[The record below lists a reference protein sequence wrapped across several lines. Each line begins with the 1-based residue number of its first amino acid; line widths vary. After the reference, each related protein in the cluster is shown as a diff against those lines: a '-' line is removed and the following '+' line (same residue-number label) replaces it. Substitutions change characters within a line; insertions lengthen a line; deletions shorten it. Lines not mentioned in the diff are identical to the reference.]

1 MKFLELCAGIGG
13 FRQALE
19 NLGCECVGWSEID
32 KYAIKLYSAWY
43 NDNCNFGDVT
53 KINAETLPDFDL
65 LVGGFPCQAFSI
77 AGKRMGFDDTRGTIF
92 FDFARIMK
100 AKKPKFAIFENVKG
114 LLNHDGGKT
123 YETILQTLNELGYD
137 AQWGILNTKF
147 HGLPQNRERV
157 YIVANLRE
165 RSSTKIL
172 FERGDGIT
180 DKVERTEQSIIGD
193 YYTENGKTHQ
203 WGGVIGDESIAP
215 CLMASEYKSPRIVKI
230 GSRELDIVGNY
241 YTKSGKTHQRM
252 EIHAESG
259 VMSCLAAT
267 DYKQPRM
274 IKIGDIDGLNTQ
286 YSRVYD
292 SEGVSTTINAQ
303 GGGLGAK
310 TGLYKVGAI
319 DGVFRLKQGNRVYG
333 VNGKART
340 ICAEGGGYG
349 GYTGLYTNSEQTK
362 VRRLTPK
369 ECFRLQG
376 FKDEM
381 VELGYK
387 LGISDTQLYKMAGNA
402 VSVPVVEWVAQ
413 RVLNWDNLRDVG
425 SIQTDSS
432 LSCWE

>member
-19 NLGCECVGWSEID
+19 NLGCECVGYSEID
-32 KYAIKLYSAWY
+32 KHAIKLYSAWY
-43 NDNCNFGDVT
+43 NDECNFGDIT
-53 KINAETLPDFDL
+53 KIEAEKLPDFEL
-65 LVGGFPCQAFSI
+65 LVGGFPCQAFSV
-77 AGKRMGFDDTRGTIF
+77 AGKRGGFNDTRGTIF

-123 YETILQTLNELGYD
+123 YETMLRTLDELGYN

-172 FERGDGIT
+172 FERGNDSS
-180 DKVERTEQSIIGD
+180 DKMERTEQSTIGAMTGL
-193 YYTENGKTHQ
+193 Y
-203 WGGVIGDESIAP
+203 
-215 CLMASEYKSPRIVKI
+215 KI
-230 GSRELDIVGNY
+230 GE
-241 YTKSGKTHQRM
+241 
-252 EIHAESG
+252 
-259 VMSCLAAT
+259 
-267 DYKQPRM
+267 
-274 IKIGDIDGLNTQ
+274 IDGLNTQ

-310 TGLYKVGAI
+310 TGLYNAG
-319 DGVFRLKQGNRVYG
+319 D
-333 VNGKART
+333 
-340 ICAEGGGYG
+340 
-349 GYTGLYTNSEQTK
+349 K

-413 RVLNWDNLRDVG
+413 RVLNWDNLRD
-425 SIQTDSS
+425 IDSDY
-432 LSCWE
+432 LF

>member
-1 MKFLELCAGIGG
+1 
-13 FRQALE
+13 
-19 NLGCECVGWSEID
+19 
-32 KYAIKLYSAWY
+32 
-43 NDNCNFGDVT
+43 
-53 KINAETLPDFDL
+53 
-65 LVGGFPCQAFSI
+65 
-77 AGKRMGFDDTRGTIF
+77 
-92 FDFARIMK
+92 MK

-123 YETILQTLNELGYD
+123 YETMLRTLDELGYN

-172 FERGDGIT
+172 FERGNDSS
-180 DKVERTEQSIIGD
+180 DKMERTEQSTIGAMTGL
-193 YYTENGKTHQ
+193 Y
-203 WGGVIGDESIAP
+203 
-215 CLMASEYKSPRIVKI
+215 
-230 GSRELDIVGNY
+230 
-241 YTKSGKTHQRM
+241 
-252 EIHAESG
+252 
-259 VMSCLAAT
+259 
-267 DYKQPRM
+267 
-274 IKIGDIDGLNTQ
+274 KIGDIDGLNTQ

-310 TGLYKVGAI
+310 TGLYKIGTI
-319 DGVFRLKQGNRVYG
+319 GNDSLSNRIYSDKGVSATLCAGN
-333 VNGKART
+333 N
-340 ICAEGGGYG
+340 GGGKRMG
-349 GYTGLYTNSEQTK
+349 GLYNTGDK

-413 RVLNWDNLRDVG
+413 RVLNWDNLRD
-425 SIQTDSS
+425 IDSDY
-432 LSCWE
+432 LF

>member
-19 NLGCECVGWSEID
+19 NLGCECVGYSEID
-32 KYAIKLYSAWY
+32 KHAIKLYSAFF
-43 NDNCNFGDVT
+43 NDERNFGDVT
-53 KINAETLPDFDL
+53 KIEAEKLPDFEL

-77 AGKRMGFDDTRGTIF
+77 AGKRGGFDDTRGTIF

-123 YETILQTLNELGYD
+123 YETMLRTLDEIGYD
-137 AQWGILNTKF
+137 AQWGILNTRF

-165 RSSTKIL
+165 RSATKIL

-180 DKVERTEQSIIGD
+180 DKVARTQQSII
-193 YYTENGKTHQ
+193 
-203 WGGVIGDESIAP
+203 
-215 CLMASEYKSPRIVKI
+215 
-230 GSRELDIVGNY
+230 GNY
-241 YTKSGKTHQRM
+241 YTKSGKTHQR
-252 EIHAESG
+252 SG
-259 VMSCLAAT
+259 VLNENSIAPCLT
-267 DYKQPRM
+267 VSDCKEPRM
-274 IKIGDIDGLNTQ
+274 VKI
-286 YSRVYD
+286 
-292 SEGVSTTINAQ
+292 
-303 GGGLGAK
+303 GAK
-310 TGLYKVGAI
+310 TGLYSAG
-319 DGVFRLKQGNRVYG
+319 D
-333 VNGKART
+333 
-340 ICAEGGGYG
+340 
-349 GYTGLYTNSEQTK
+349 K

-376 FKDEM
+376 FKDDM

-413 RVLNWDNLRDVG
+413 RVLNWDNLRNA
-425 SIQTDSS
+425 DSDY
-432 LSCWE
+432 LF

>member
-19 NLGCECVGWSEID
+19 NLGCECVGYSEID
-32 KYAIKLYSAWY
+32 KHAIKLYSAWY

-100 AKKPKFAIFENVKG
+100 VKKPKFAIFENVKG

-123 YETILQTLNELGYD
+123 YETILQTLDELGYD

-215 CLMASEYKSPRIVKI
+215 CLMAGEYKSPRIVKI
-230 GSRELDIVGNY
+230 GSIG
-241 YTKSGKTHQRM
+241 GKPCQSDQVYSP
-252 EIHAESG
+252 SG
-259 VMSCLAAT
+259 VSVTLSAQNGGKGAMTGL
-267 DYKQPRM
+267 Y
-274 IKIGDIDGLNTQ
+274 KIGDIDGLNTQ

-292 SEGVSTTINAQ
+292 SEGISATINAQ

-310 TGLYKVGAI
+310 TGLYNI
-319 DGVFRLKQGNRVYG
+319 
-333 VNGKART
+333 
-340 ICAEGGGYG
+340 EH
-349 GYTGLYTNSEQTK
+349 K

-381 VELGYK
+381 VDLGYK

-402 VSVPVVEWVAQ
+402 VSVPVVEWVAK
-413 RVLNWDNLRDVG
+413 RVLDWDNLQNIDT
-425 SIQTDSS
+425 IQNDN
-432 LSCWE
+432 LLGYWN

>member
-19 NLGCECVGWSEID
+19 NLGCECVGYSEID
-32 KYAIKLYSAWY
+32 KHAIKLYSAWY
-43 NDNCNFGDVT
+43 NDECNFGDIT
-53 KINAETLPDFDL
+53 KIEAEKLPDFEL
-65 LVGGFPCQAFSI
+65 LVGGFPCQAFSV
-77 AGKRMGFDDTRGTIF
+77 AGKRGGFNDTRGTIF

-123 YETILQTLNELGYD
+123 YETMLRTLDELGYD

-172 FERGDGIT
+172 FERGNDSA
-180 DKVERTEQSIIGD
+180 DKVERTENGIIGQF
-193 YYTENGKTHQ
+193 YNCKGKTHQ
-203 WGGVIGDESIAP
+203 DLGVIS
-215 CLMASEYKSPRIVKI
+215 SEGHSPALLATTHKNPRIV
-230 GSRELDIVGNY
+230 
-241 YTKSGKTHQRM
+241 
-252 EIHAESG
+252 
-259 VMSCLAAT
+259 
-267 DYKQPRM
+267 
-274 IKIGDIDGLNTQ
+274 KIGDIDGLNTQ

-310 TGLYKVGAI
+310 TGLY
-319 DGVFRLKQGNRVYG
+319 N
-333 VNGKART
+333 
-340 ICAEGGGYG
+340 
-349 GYTGLYTNSEQTK
+349 TGDK

-413 RVLNWDNLRDVG
+413 RVLNWDNLRNVG
-425 SIQTDSS
+425 SDY
-432 LSCWE
+432 LF

>member
-19 NLGCECVGWSEID
+19 NLGCECVGYSEID
-32 KYAIKLYSAWY
+32 KHAIKLYSAWY
-43 NDNCNFGDVT
+43 NDECNFGDIT
-53 KINAETLPDFDL
+53 KIEAEKLPDFEL
-65 LVGGFPCQAFSI
+65 LVGGFPCQAFSV
-77 AGKRMGFDDTRGTIF
+77 AGKRGGFNDTRGTIF

-123 YETILQTLNELGYD
+123 YETMLRTLDELGYN

-172 FERGDGIT
+172 FERGNDSA
-180 DKVERTEQSIIGD
+180 DKVERTENGIIGQF
-193 YYTENGKTHQ
+193 YNCKGKTHQ
-203 WGGVIGDESIAP
+203 DLGVIS
-215 CLMASEYKSPRIVKI
+215 SEGHSPALLATTHKNPRIV
-230 GSRELDIVGNY
+230 
-241 YTKSGKTHQRM
+241 
-252 EIHAESG
+252 
-259 VMSCLAAT
+259 
-267 DYKQPRM
+267 
-274 IKIGDIDGLNTQ
+274 KIGDIDGLNTQ

-292 SEGVSTTINAQ
+292 SEGVSTTINTQ

-310 TGLYKVGAI
+310 TGLYKIGTI
-319 DGVFRLKQGNRVYG
+319 GNDSLSNRIYSDKGVSATLCAGN
-333 VNGKART
+333 N
-340 ICAEGGGYG
+340 GGGKRMG
-349 GYTGLYTNSEQTK
+349 GLYNTGDK

-413 RVLNWDNLRDVG
+413 RVLNWDNLRNVG
-425 SIQTDSS
+425 SDY
-432 LSCWE
+432 LF

>member
-19 NLGCECVGWSEID
+19 NLGCECVGYSEID
-32 KYAIKLYSAWY
+32 KHAIKLYSAWY
-43 NDNCNFGDVT
+43 KDECNFGDIT
-53 KINAETLPDFDL
+53 KIEAEKLPDFEL
-65 LVGGFPCQAFSI
+65 LAGGFPCQAFSV
-77 AGKRMGFDDTRGTIF
+77 AGKRGGFDDTRGTIF

-123 YETILQTLNELGYD
+123 YETMLRTLDELGYD
-137 AQWGILNTKF
+137 AQWGILNTRF

-172 FERGDGIT
+172 FERGDDIT
-180 DKVERTEQSIIGD
+180 DKVERTENGIIGQF
-193 YYTENGKTHQ
+193 YNRKGKTHQ
-203 WGGVIGDESIAP
+203 DLGVIS
-215 CLMASEYKSPRIVKI
+215 SEGHSPALLATTHKNPRIV
-230 GSRELDIVGNY
+230 
-241 YTKSGKTHQRM
+241 
-252 EIHAESG
+252 
-259 VMSCLAAT
+259 
-267 DYKQPRM
+267 
-274 IKIGDIDGLNTQ
+274 KIGDIDGLNTQ

-413 RVLNWDNLRDVG
+413 RVLNWDSLRNVG
-425 SIQTDSS
+425 SDY
-432 LSCWE
+432 LF

>member
-19 NLGCECVGWSEID
+19 NLGCECVGYSEID
-32 KYAIKLYSAWY
+32 KHAIKLYSAWY
-43 NDNCNFGDVT
+43 NDECNFGDIT
-53 KINAETLPDFDL
+53 KIEAEKLPNFEL
-65 LVGGFPCQAFSI
+65 LVGGFPCQAFSV
-77 AGKRMGFDDTRGTIF
+77 AGKRGGFDDTRGTIF

-123 YETILQTLNELGYD
+123 YETMLRTLDELGYD

-172 FERGDGIT
+172 FERGDDIT
-180 DKVERTEQSIIGD
+180 DKVERTENGIIGQF
-193 YYTENGKTHQ
+193 YNRKGKTHQ
-203 WGGVIGDESIAP
+203 DLGVIS
-215 CLMASEYKSPRIVKI
+215 SEGHSPALLATTHKNPRIV
-230 GSRELDIVGNY
+230 
-241 YTKSGKTHQRM
+241 
-252 EIHAESG
+252 
-259 VMSCLAAT
+259 
-267 DYKQPRM
+267 
-274 IKIGDIDGLNTQ
+274 KIGDIDGLNTQ

-292 SEGVSTTINAQ
+292 SEGISTTLNAQ

-310 TGLYKVGAI
+310 TGLYKVSAI

-413 RVLNWDNLRDVG
+413 RVLNWDSLRNV
-425 SIQTDSS
+425 DSDY
-432 LSCWE
+432 LF

>member
-19 NLGCECVGWSEID
+19 NLGCECVGYSEID

-43 NDNCNFGDVT
+43 NDKRNFGDVT
-53 KINAETLPDFDL
+53 KIEAEKLPDFDI

-77 AGKRMGFDDTRGTIF
+77 AGKRGGFNDIRGTIF
-92 FDFARIMK
+92 FDFARILK
-100 AKKPKFAIFENVKG
+100 AKKPKFALFENVKG

-123 YETILQTLNELGYD
+123 YETMLRTLDEIGYD
-137 AQWGILNTKF
+137 AQWGILNTRF

-180 DKVERTEQSIIGD
+180 DKMERTQQSIIG
-193 YYTENGKTHQ
+193 YYH
-203 WGGVIGDESIAP
+203 
-215 CLMASEYKSPRIVKI
+215 
-230 GSRELDIVGNY
+230 
-241 YTKSGKTHQRM
+241 TKSGKTHQR
-252 EIHAESG
+252 SG
-259 VMSCLAAT
+259 VLNENSIAPCLT
-267 DYKQPRM
+267 VSDCKEPRM
-274 IKIGDIDGLNTQ
+274 VKI
-286 YSRVYD
+286 
-292 SEGVSTTINAQ
+292 
-303 GGGLGAK
+303 GAK
-310 TGLYKVGAI
+310 TGLYSVAH
-319 DGVFRLKQGNRVYG
+319 
-333 VNGKART
+333 
-340 ICAEGGGYG
+340 
-349 GYTGLYTNSEQTK
+349 K

-376 FKDEM
+376 FKDDM

-413 RVLNWDNLRDVG
+413 RVLNWDNLRNA
-425 SIQTDSS
+425 DSDY
-432 LSCWE
+432 LF

>member
-53 KINAETLPDFDL
+53 KIEAETLPDFDL

-100 AKKPKFAIFENVKG
+100 TKKPKFAIFENVKG

-172 FERGDGIT
+172 FERGNDIT

-215 CLMASEYKSPRIVKI
+215 CLMAGEYKSPRIVKI
-230 GSRELDIVGNY
+230 GSIG
-241 YTKSGKTHQRM
+241 GKPCQSDQVYSP
-252 EIHAESG
+252 SG
-259 VMSCLAAT
+259 VSVTLSAQNGGKGAMTGL
-267 DYKQPRM
+267 Y
-274 IKIGDIDGLNTQ
+274 KIGEIDGLNTQ

-310 TGLYKVGAI
+310 TGLYNAG
-319 DGVFRLKQGNRVYG
+319 D
-333 VNGKART
+333 
-340 ICAEGGGYG
+340 
-349 GYTGLYTNSEQTK
+349 K

-381 VELGYK
+381 VDLGYK

-413 RVLNWDNLRDVG
+413 RVLDWDNLQSVDT
-425 SIQTDSS
+425 IQTDNL
-432 LSCWE
+432 LSCWN

>member
-19 NLGCECVGWSEID
+19 NLGCECVGYSEID
-32 KYAIKLYSAWY
+32 KHAIKLYSAWY
-43 NDNCNFGDVT
+43 NDECNFGDIT
-53 KINAETLPDFDL
+53 KIEAEKLPDFEL

-77 AGKRMGFDDTRGTIF
+77 AGKRGGFNDTRGTIF

-114 LLNHDGGKT
+114 LLSHDGGKT
-123 YETILQTLNELGYD
+123 YETMLRTLDEIGYD
-137 AQWGILNTKF
+137 AQWGVLNTRF

-172 FERGDGIT
+172 FERGNGIT
-180 DKVERTEQSIIGD
+180 DKVERNQQSIIGD
-193 YYTENGKTHQ
+193 
-203 WGGVIGDESIAP
+203 
-215 CLMASEYKSPRIVKI
+215 
-230 GSRELDIVGNY
+230 Y
-241 YTKSGKTHQRM
+241 YTKSGKTHQRSGALNENSIVPCLTVSDCKEPRM
-252 EIHAESG
+252 VKIGSIGGKPYQSDQVYSPSG
-259 VMSCLAAT
+259 VSVTLSAQNGGKGAMTGL
-267 DYKQPRM
+267 Y
-274 IKIGDIDGLNTQ
+274 KIGDIDGLNTQ

-310 TGLYKVGAI
+310 TGLYKIGDI
-319 DGVFRLKQGNRVYG
+319 GNDSLSNRIYSDKGVSATLCAGN
-333 VNGKART
+333 N
-340 ICAEGGGYG
+340 GGGKRMG
-349 GYTGLYTNSEQTK
+349 GLYNTGDK

-413 RVLNWDNLRDVG
+413 RVLSWDNLQNVG
-425 SIQTDSS
+425 SDY
-432 LSCWE
+432 LF

>member
-43 NDNCNFGDVT
+43 NDDCNFGDVT
-53 KINAETLPDFDL
+53 KIEAETLPDFDL

-172 FERGDGIT
+172 FERGNDSS
-180 DKVERTEQSIIGD
+180 DKMERTEQSIIGD

-203 WGGVIGDESIAP
+203 WGGVIGDESIVP
-215 CLMASEYKSPRIVKI
+215 CLMAGEYKSPRIVKI
-230 GSRELDIVGNY
+230 GSIG
-241 YTKSGKTHQRM
+241 GKPCQSDQVYSP
-252 EIHAESG
+252 SG
-259 VMSCLAAT
+259 VSVTLSAQNGGKGAMTGL
-267 DYKQPRM
+267 Y
-274 IKIGDIDGLNTQ
+274 KIGDIDGLNTQ

-292 SEGVSTTINAQ
+292 SKGVSTTINAQ

-310 TGLYKVGAI
+310 TGLYNI
-319 DGVFRLKQGNRVYG
+319 
-333 VNGKART
+333 
-340 ICAEGGGYG
+340 EH
-349 GYTGLYTNSEQTK
+349 K

-381 VELGYK
+381 VELGYSI
-387 LGISDTQLYKMAGNA
+387 GISDTQLYKMAGNA
-402 VSVPVVEWVAQ
+402 VSVPVVEWVAK
-413 RVLNWDNLRDVG
+413 RVLDWDNLQNIDT
-425 SIQTDSS
+425 IQNDN
-432 LSCWE
+432 LLGCWN

>member
-19 NLGCECVGWSEID
+19 NLGCECVGYSEID
-32 KYAIKLYSAWY
+32 KHAIKLYSAWY
-43 NDNCNFGDVT
+43 NDECNFGDIT
-53 KINAETLPDFDL
+53 KIEAEKLPDFEL

-77 AGKRMGFDDTRGTIF
+77 AGKRGGFNDTRGTIF

-123 YETILQTLNELGYD
+123 YETMLRTLDELGYD

-172 FERGDGIT
+172 FERGNDSA
-180 DKVERTEQSIIGD
+180 DKMERTENGIIGQF
-193 YYTENGKTHQ
+193 YNRKGKTHQ
-203 WGGVIGDESIAP
+203 DLGVIS
-215 CLMASEYKSPRIVKI
+215 SEGHSPALLATTHKNPRIV
-230 GSRELDIVGNY
+230 
-241 YTKSGKTHQRM
+241 
-252 EIHAESG
+252 
-259 VMSCLAAT
+259 
-267 DYKQPRM
+267 
-274 IKIGDIDGLNTQ
+274 KIGDIDGLNTQ

-310 TGLYKVGAI
+310 TGLYNAG
-319 DGVFRLKQGNRVYG
+319 D
-333 VNGKART
+333 
-340 ICAEGGGYG
+340 
-349 GYTGLYTNSEQTK
+349 K

-413 RVLNWDNLRDVG
+413 RVLNWDNLRNVG
-425 SIQTDSS
+425 SDY
-432 LSCWE
+432 LF

>member
-13 FRQALE
+13 FRVALE
-19 NLGCECVGWSEID
+19 NLGCECVGYSEID
-32 KYAIKLYSAWY
+32 KNAIKLYSAFF
-43 NDNCNFGDVT
+43 NDERNFGDVT
-53 KINAETLPDFDL
+53 KINAEALPDFDL

-92 FDFARIMK
+92 FDFARILK
-100 AKKPKFAIFENVKG
+100 GKKPKFAIFENVKG

-180 DKVERTEQSIIGD
+180 DKMERTEQSIIGD
-193 YYTENGKTHQ
+193 YYTKNGKTHQ

-215 CLMASEYKSPRIVKI
+215 CLMAGEYKSPRIVKI
-230 GSRELDIVGNY
+230 GSI
-241 YTKSGKTHQRM
+241 
-252 EIHAESG
+252 
-259 VMSCLAAT
+259 
-267 DYKQPRM
+267 
-274 IKIGDIDGLNTQ
+274 
-286 YSRVYD
+286 
-292 SEGVSTTINAQ
+292 
-303 GGGLGAK
+303 GAK
-310 TGLYKVGAI
+310 TGLYNV
-319 DGVFRLKQGNRVYG
+319 
-333 VNGKART
+333 
-340 ICAEGGGYG
+340 EH
-349 GYTGLYTNSEQTK
+349 K

-413 RVLNWDNLRDVG
+413 RVLNWDNLRNA
-425 SIQTDSS
+425 DSDY
-432 LSCWE
+432 LF

>member
-43 NDNCNFGDVT
+43 NDDCNFGDVT
-53 KINAETLPDFDL
+53 KIEAETLPDFDL

-203 WGGVIGDESIAP
+203 WGGVIGDESIVP
-215 CLMASEYKSPRIVKI
+215 CLMAGEYKSPRIVKI
-230 GSRELDIVGNY
+230 GSIG
-241 YTKSGKTHQRM
+241 GKPCQSDQVYSP
-252 EIHAESG
+252 SG
-259 VMSCLAAT
+259 VSVTLSAQNGGKGAMTGL
-267 DYKQPRM
+267 Y
-274 IKIGDIDGLNTQ
+274 KIGDIDGLNTQ

-292 SEGVSTTINAQ
+292 SKGVSTTINAQ

-310 TGLYKVGAI
+310 TGLYNI
-319 DGVFRLKQGNRVYG
+319 
-333 VNGKART
+333 
-340 ICAEGGGYG
+340 EH
-349 GYTGLYTNSEQTK
+349 K

-381 VELGYK
+381 VELGYSI
-387 LGISDTQLYKMAGNA
+387 GISDTQLYKMAGNA
-402 VSVPVVEWVAQ
+402 VSVPVVEWVAK
-413 RVLNWDNLRDVG
+413 RVLDWDNLQNIDT
-425 SIQTDSS
+425 IQNDN
-432 LSCWE
+432 LLGCWN

>member
-19 NLGCECVGWSEID
+19 NLGCECVGYSEID
-32 KYAIKLYSAWY
+32 KHAIKLYSAWY
-43 NDNCNFGDVT
+43 NDECNFGDIT
-53 KINAETLPDFDL
+53 KIEAEKLPDFEL
-65 LVGGFPCQAFSI
+65 LVGGFPCQAFSV
-77 AGKRMGFDDTRGTIF
+77 AGKRGGFNDTRGTIF

-123 YETILQTLNELGYD
+123 YETMLRTLDELGYN
-137 AQWGILNTKF
+137 AQWGILNTRF

-180 DKVERTEQSIIGD
+180 DKVARTQQSIIG
-193 YYTENGKTHQ
+193 YYH
-203 WGGVIGDESIAP
+203 
-215 CLMASEYKSPRIVKI
+215 
-230 GSRELDIVGNY
+230 
-241 YTKSGKTHQRM
+241 TKSGKTHQR
-252 EIHAESG
+252 SG
-259 VMSCLAAT
+259 VLNENSIAPCLIAS
-267 DYKQPRM
+267 DYKEPR
-274 IKIGDIDGLNTQ
+274 IVKIGN
-286 YSRVYD
+286 
-292 SEGVSTTINAQ
+292 
-303 GGGLGAK
+303 
-310 TGLYKVGAI
+310 
-319 DGVFRLKQGNRVYG
+319 
-333 VNGKART
+333 
-340 ICAEGGGYG
+340 
-349 GYTGLYTNSEQTK
+349 K

-413 RVLNWDNLRDVG
+413 RVLNWDNLRD
-425 SIQTDSS
+425 IDSDY
-432 LSCWE
+432 LF

>member
-19 NLGCECVGWSEID
+19 NLGCECVGYSEID
-32 KYAIKLYSAWY
+32 KHAIKLYSAWY
-43 NDNCNFGDVT
+43 NDECNFGDIT
-53 KINAETLPDFDL
+53 KIEAEKLPDFEL

-77 AGKRMGFDDTRGTIF
+77 AGKRGGFNDTRGTIF

-123 YETILQTLNELGYD
+123 YETMLRTLDELGYN

-172 FERGDGIT
+172 FERGNDSA
-180 DKVERTEQSIIGD
+180 DKVERTENGIIGQF
-193 YYTENGKTHQ
+193 YNRKGKTHQ
-203 WGGVIGDESIAP
+203 DLGVIS
-215 CLMASEYKSPRIVKI
+215 SEGHSPALLATTHKNPRIV
-230 GSRELDIVGNY
+230 
-241 YTKSGKTHQRM
+241 
-252 EIHAESG
+252 
-259 VMSCLAAT
+259 
-267 DYKQPRM
+267 
-274 IKIGDIDGLNTQ
+274 KIGDIDGLNTQ

-292 SEGVSTTINAQ
+292 SKGVSTTINAQ

-310 TGLYKVGAI
+310 TGLYNAG
-319 DGVFRLKQGNRVYG
+319 D
-333 VNGKART
+333 
-340 ICAEGGGYG
+340 
-349 GYTGLYTNSEQTK
+349 K

-387 LGISDTQLYKMAGNA
+387 LCISDTQLYKMAGNA

-413 RVLNWDNLRDVG
+413 RVLNWDNLRNVG
-425 SIQTDSS
+425 SDY
-432 LSCWE
+432 LF

>member
-19 NLGCECVGWSEID
+19 NLGCECVGYSEID
-32 KYAIKLYSAWY
+32 KHAIKLYSAWY
-43 NDNCNFGDVT
+43 NDECNFGDIT
-53 KINAETLPDFDL
+53 KIEAEKLPDFEL
-65 LVGGFPCQAFSI
+65 LAGGFPCQAFSV
-77 AGKRMGFDDTRGTIF
+77 AGKRGGFNDTRGTIF

-123 YETILQTLNELGYD
+123 YETMLRTLDELGYN
-137 AQWGILNTKF
+137 AQWGILNTRF

-172 FERGDGIT
+172 FERGNGIT
-180 DKVERTEQSIIGD
+180 DKVERTQQSIIGD
-193 YYTENGKTHQ
+193 
-203 WGGVIGDESIAP
+203 
-215 CLMASEYKSPRIVKI
+215 
-230 GSRELDIVGNY
+230 Y
-241 YTKSGKTHQRM
+241 YTKSGKTHQRS
-252 EIHAESG
+252 IASN
-259 VMSCLAAT
+259 
-267 DYKQPRM
+267 YKEPRM
-274 IKIGDIDGLNTQ
+274 VKIGAIDGKRHQ
-286 YSRVYD
+286 GGRVYSLD
-292 SEGVSTTINAQ
+292 GVSATLQAQ
-303 GGGLGAK
+303 GGGVGAK
-310 TGLYKVGAI
+310 TGLYKVGVYI
-319 DGVFRLKQGNRVYG
+319 PESGKRHQGNEIHGGNSV
-333 VNGKART
+333 
-340 ICAEGGGYG
+340 CACLKTGGGGKMLSTG
-349 GYTGLYTNSEQTK
+349 GYPPK

-413 RVLNWDNLRDVG
+413 RVLNWDNLRN
-425 SIQTDSS
+425 IDSDY
-432 LSCWE
+432 LF

>member
-43 NDNCNFGDVT
+43 NDDCNFGDVT
-53 KINAETLPDFDL
+53 KIEAETLPDFDL

-100 AKKPKFAIFENVKG
+100 VKKPKFAIFENVKG

-180 DKVERTEQSIIGD
+180 DKVERTEQSIIGAMTGL
-193 YYTENGKTHQ
+193 Y
-203 WGGVIGDESIAP
+203 
-215 CLMASEYKSPRIVKI
+215 
-230 GSRELDIVGNY
+230 
-241 YTKSGKTHQRM
+241 
-252 EIHAESG
+252 
-259 VMSCLAAT
+259 
-267 DYKQPRM
+267 
-274 IKIGDIDGLNTQ
+274 KIGDIDGLNTQ

-292 SEGVSTTINAQ
+292 SEGISATINAQ

-310 TGLYKVGAI
+310 TGLYNI
-319 DGVFRLKQGNRVYG
+319 
-333 VNGKART
+333 
-340 ICAEGGGYG
+340 EH
-349 GYTGLYTNSEQTK
+349 K

-381 VELGYK
+381 VDLGYK

-413 RVLNWDNLRDVG
+413 RVLNWDNLQSVDT
-425 SIQTDSS
+425 IQTDNL
-432 LSCWE
+432 LSCWNKE

>member
-19 NLGCECVGWSEID
+19 NLGCECIGYSEID
-32 KYAIKLYSAWY
+32 KHAIKLYSAWY
-43 NDNCNFGDVT
+43 NDECNFGDIT
-53 KINAETLPDFDL
+53 KIEAEKLPDFEL
-65 LVGGFPCQAFSI
+65 LVGGFPCQAFSV
-77 AGKRMGFDDTRGTIF
+77 AGKRGGFNDTRGTIF

-123 YETILQTLNELGYD
+123 YETMLRTLDELGYD

-172 FERGDGIT
+172 FERGNDSS
-180 DKVERTEQSIIGD
+180 DKMERTEQSTIGAMTGL
-193 YYTENGKTHQ
+193 Y
-203 WGGVIGDESIAP
+203 
-215 CLMASEYKSPRIVKI
+215 
-230 GSRELDIVGNY
+230 
-241 YTKSGKTHQRM
+241 
-252 EIHAESG
+252 
-259 VMSCLAAT
+259 
-267 DYKQPRM
+267 
-274 IKIGDIDGLNTQ
+274 KIGDIDGLNTQ

-292 SEGVSTTINAQ
+292 SKGVSTTINAQ

-310 TGLYKVGAI
+310 TGLYKIGTI
-319 DGVFRLKQGNRVYG
+319 GNDSLSNRIYSDKGVSATLCAGN
-333 VNGKART
+333 N
-340 ICAEGGGYG
+340 GGGKRVG
-349 GYTGLYTNSEQTK
+349 GLYNIGDK

-387 LGISDTQLYKMAGNA
+387 LCISDTQLYKMAGNA

-413 RVLNWDNLRDVG
+413 RVLNWDNLRNA
-425 SIQTDSS
+425 DSDY
-432 LSCWE
+432 LF

>member
-19 NLGCECVGWSEID
+19 NLGCECVGYSEID
-32 KYAIKLYSAWY
+32 KHAIKLYSAWY
-43 NDNCNFGDVT
+43 NDECNFGDIT
-53 KINAETLPDFDL
+53 KIEAEKLPDFEL
-65 LVGGFPCQAFSI
+65 LVGGFPCQAFSV
-77 AGKRMGFDDTRGTIF
+77 AGKRGGFNDTRGTIF

-123 YETILQTLNELGYD
+123 YETMLRTLDELGYN
-137 AQWGILNTKF
+137 AQWGILNTRF

-172 FERGDGIT
+172 FERGNGSA

-193 YYTENGKTHQ
+193 
-203 WGGVIGDESIAP
+203 ESIAP
-215 CLMASEYKSPRIVKI
+215 CLMAGEYKNPRIVKI
-230 GSRELDIVGNY
+230 GSIG
-241 YTKSGKTHQRM
+241 GKPCQSDQVYSP
-252 EIHAESG
+252 SG
-259 VMSCLAAT
+259 VSVTL
-267 DYKQPRM
+267 
-274 IKIGDIDGLNTQ
+274 
-286 YSRVYD
+286 S
-292 SEGVSTTINAQ
+292 AQ
-303 GGGLGAK
+303 NGGKGAM

-425 SIQTDSS
+425 SDY
-432 LSCWE
+432 LF

>member
-19 NLGCECVGWSEID
+19 NLGCECVGYSEID

-43 NDNCNFGDVT
+43 NDKRNFGDVT
-53 KINAETLPDFDL
+53 KIEAEKLPDFEL

-77 AGKRMGFDDTRGTIF
+77 AGKRGGFDDTRGTIF

-123 YETILQTLNELGYD
+123 YETMLRTLDELGYD
-137 AQWGILNTKF
+137 AQWGILNTRF

-172 FERGDGIT
+172 FERGDDIT
-180 DKVERTEQSIIGD
+180 DKVARTQQSIIG
-193 YYTENGKTHQ
+193 
-203 WGGVIGDESIAP
+203 
-215 CLMASEYKSPRIVKI
+215 
-230 GSRELDIVGNY
+230 NY
-241 YTKSGKTHQRM
+241 QTKSGKTHQR
-252 EIHAESG
+252 SG
-259 VMSCLAAT
+259 VLNENSIAPCLT
-267 DYKQPRM
+267 VSDCKEPR
-274 IKIGDIDGLNTQ
+274 IVKIGSIGGKPCQSDQVYSPSGVSVTLSAQNGGKGAMTGLYKIDDIDGLNTQ

-292 SEGVSTTINAQ
+292 SKGVSTTLNAQ

-310 TGLYKVGAI
+310 TGLYSAG
-319 DGVFRLKQGNRVYG
+319 D
-333 VNGKART
+333 
-340 ICAEGGGYG
+340 
-349 GYTGLYTNSEQTK
+349 K

-413 RVLNWDNLRDVG
+413 RVLNWDNLRNA
-425 SIQTDSS
+425 DSDY
-432 LSCWE
+432 LF

>member
-19 NLGCECVGWSEID
+19 NLGCECVGYSEID
-32 KYAIKLYSAWY
+32 KHAIKLYSAWY
-43 NDNCNFGDVT
+43 NDECNFGDIT
-53 KINAETLPDFDL
+53 KIEAEKLPDFEL
-65 LVGGFPCQAFSI
+65 LVGGFPCQAFSV
-77 AGKRMGFDDTRGTIF
+77 AGTRGGFNDTRGTIF

-123 YETILQTLNELGYD
+123 YETMLRTLDELGYN
-137 AQWGILNTKF
+137 AQWGILNTRF

-180 DKVERTEQSIIGD
+180 DKVARTQQSIIG
-193 YYTENGKTHQ
+193 YYH
-203 WGGVIGDESIAP
+203 
-215 CLMASEYKSPRIVKI
+215 
-230 GSRELDIVGNY
+230 
-241 YTKSGKTHQRM
+241 TKSGKTHQR
-252 EIHAESG
+252 SG
-259 VMSCLAAT
+259 VLNENSIAPCLIAS
-267 DYKQPRM
+267 DYKEPR
-274 IKIGDIDGLNTQ
+274 IVKIGN
-286 YSRVYD
+286 
-292 SEGVSTTINAQ
+292 
-303 GGGLGAK
+303 
-310 TGLYKVGAI
+310 
-319 DGVFRLKQGNRVYG
+319 
-333 VNGKART
+333 
-340 ICAEGGGYG
+340 
-349 GYTGLYTNSEQTK
+349 K

-413 RVLNWDNLRDVG
+413 RVLNWDNLRDV
-425 SIQTDSS
+425 DSDY
-432 LSCWE
+432 LF

>member
-19 NLGCECVGWSEID
+19 NLGCECVGYSEID
-32 KYAIKLYSAWY
+32 KHAIKLYSAWY
-43 NDNCNFGDVT
+43 NDECNFGDIT
-53 KINAETLPDFDL
+53 KIEAEKLPDFEL

-77 AGKRMGFDDTRGTIF
+77 AGKRGGFNDTRGTIF

-123 YETILQTLNELGYD
+123 YETMLRTLDELGYN
-137 AQWGILNTKF
+137 AQWGILNTRF

-172 FERGDGIT
+172 FERGDDIT
-180 DKVERTEQSIIGD
+180 DKVERTEQSTIGAMTGL
-193 YYTENGKTHQ
+193 Y
-203 WGGVIGDESIAP
+203 
-215 CLMASEYKSPRIVKI
+215 
-230 GSRELDIVGNY
+230 
-241 YTKSGKTHQRM
+241 
-252 EIHAESG
+252 
-259 VMSCLAAT
+259 
-267 DYKQPRM
+267 
-274 IKIGDIDGLNTQ
+274 KIGDIDGLNTQ

-310 TGLYKVGAI
+310 TGLYNAG
-319 DGVFRLKQGNRVYG
+319 D
-333 VNGKART
+333 
-340 ICAEGGGYG
+340 
-349 GYTGLYTNSEQTK
+349 K

-413 RVLNWDNLRDVG
+413 RVLNWDNLRNVG
-425 SIQTDSS
+425 SDY
-432 LSCWE
+432 LF

>member
-1 MKFLELCAGIGG
+1 ML
-13 FRQALE
+13 R
-19 NLGCECVGWSEID
+19 
-32 KYAIKLYSAWY
+32 
-43 NDNCNFGDVT
+43 
-53 KINAETLPDFDL
+53 TLD
-65 LVGGFPCQAFSI
+65 
-77 AGKRMGFDDTRGTIF
+77 
-92 FDFARIMK
+92 
-100 AKKPKFAIFENVKG
+100 
-114 LLNHDGGKT
+114 
-123 YETILQTLNELGYD
+123 ELGYN
-137 AQWGILNTKF
+137 AQWGVLNTRF

-180 DKVERTEQSIIGD
+180 DKVERTEQSIIGN
-193 YYTENGKTHQ
+193 YYTKNGKTHQ
-203 WGGVIGDESIAP
+203 CGGVIGDESIAP
-215 CLMASEYKSPRIVKI
+215 CLMASDYKSPRIV
-230 GSRELDIVGNY
+230 
-241 YTKSGKTHQRM
+241 
-252 EIHAESG
+252 
-259 VMSCLAAT
+259 
-267 DYKQPRM
+267 
-274 IKIGDIDGLNTQ
+274 KIGDIDGLNTQ

-292 SEGVSTTINAQ
+292 SEVVSTTINAQ

-362 VRRLTPK
+362 VRKLTPK

-387 LGISDTQLYKMAGNA
+387 LGISDKQLYKMAGNA

-413 RVLNWDNLRDVG
+413 RVLNWDSLRDVG
-425 SIQTDSS
+425 SDY
-432 LSCWE
+432 LF

>member
-19 NLGCECVGWSEID
+19 NLGCECVGYSEID
-32 KYAIKLYSAWY
+32 KHAIKLYSAWY
-43 NDNCNFGDVT
+43 NDECNFGDIT
-53 KINAETLPDFDL
+53 KIEAEKLPDFEL

-77 AGKRMGFDDTRGTIF
+77 AGKRGGFNDTRGTIF

-123 YETILQTLNELGYD
+123 YETMLRTLDELGYN

-172 FERGDGIT
+172 FERGNDSA
-180 DKVERTEQSIIGD
+180 DKMERTENGIIGQF
-193 YYTENGKTHQ
+193 YNRKGKTHQ
-203 WGGVIGDESIAP
+203 DLGVIS
-215 CLMASEYKSPRIVKI
+215 SEGHSPALLATTHKNPRIV
-230 GSRELDIVGNY
+230 
-241 YTKSGKTHQRM
+241 
-252 EIHAESG
+252 
-259 VMSCLAAT
+259 
-267 DYKQPRM
+267 
-274 IKIGDIDGLNTQ
+274 KIGDIDGLNTQ

-310 TGLYKVGAI
+310 TGLYNAG
-319 DGVFRLKQGNRVYG
+319 D
-333 VNGKART
+333 
-340 ICAEGGGYG
+340 
-349 GYTGLYTNSEQTK
+349 K

-413 RVLNWDNLRDVG
+413 RVLNWDNLRNVG
-425 SIQTDSS
+425 SDY
-432 LSCWE
+432 LF

>member
-1 MKFLELCAGIGG
+1 
-13 FRQALE
+13 
-19 NLGCECVGWSEID
+19 
-32 KYAIKLYSAWY
+32 
-43 NDNCNFGDVT
+43 
-53 KINAETLPDFDL
+53 
-65 LVGGFPCQAFSI
+65 
-77 AGKRMGFDDTRGTIF
+77 
-92 FDFARIMK
+92 MK

-172 FERGDGIT
+172 FERGDDIT
-180 DKVERTEQSIIGD
+180 DKVERTELGFIGN
-193 YYTENGKTHQ
+193 YHTKSGIAHQ
-203 WGGVIGDESIAP
+203 RSGVLSEDSVAP
-215 CLMASEYKSPRIVKI
+215 CLNASDYKEPRIV
-230 GSRELDIVGNY
+230 
-241 YTKSGKTHQRM
+241 
-252 EIHAESG
+252 
-259 VMSCLAAT
+259 
-267 DYKQPRM
+267 
-274 IKIGDIDGLNTQ
+274 KIGDIDGLNTQ

-292 SEGVSTTINAQ
+292 SKGVSTTINAQ

-310 TGLYKVGAI
+310 TGLYNAG
-319 DGVFRLKQGNRVYG
+319 D
-333 VNGKART
+333 
-340 ICAEGGGYG
+340 
-349 GYTGLYTNSEQTK
+349 K

-413 RVLNWDNLRDVG
+413 RVLNWDNLRNVG
-425 SIQTDSS
+425 SDY
-432 LSCWE
+432 LF

>member
-19 NLGCECVGWSEID
+19 NLGCECVGYSEID
-32 KYAIKLYSAWY
+32 KHAIKLYSAWY
-43 NDNCNFGDVT
+43 NDECNFGDIT
-53 KINAETLPDFDL
+53 KIEAEKLPDFEL

-77 AGKRMGFDDTRGTIF
+77 AGKRGGFNDTRGTIF

-123 YETILQTLNELGYD
+123 YETMLRTLDELGYN

-157 YIVANLRE
+157 YIVANLRK

-172 FERGDGIT
+172 FERGDDSA
-180 DKVERTEQSIIGD
+180 DKVERTEQSIIGAMTGL
-193 YYTENGKTHQ
+193 Y
-203 WGGVIGDESIAP
+203 
-215 CLMASEYKSPRIVKI
+215 
-230 GSRELDIVGNY
+230 
-241 YTKSGKTHQRM
+241 
-252 EIHAESG
+252 
-259 VMSCLAAT
+259 
-267 DYKQPRM
+267 
-274 IKIGDIDGLNTQ
+274 KIGDIDGLNTQ

-292 SEGVSTTINAQ
+292 SEGVSATLNAQ

-310 TGLYKVGAI
+310 TGLYNAG
-319 DGVFRLKQGNRVYG
+319 D
-333 VNGKART
+333 
-340 ICAEGGGYG
+340 
-349 GYTGLYTNSEQTK
+349 K

-387 LGISDTQLYKMAGNA
+387 LAISDTQLYKMAGNA

-413 RVLNWDNLRDVG
+413 RVLNWDNLRNVG
-425 SIQTDSS
+425 SDY
-432 LSCWE
+432 LF

>member
-19 NLGCECVGWSEID
+19 NLGCECVGYSEID
-32 KYAIKLYSAWY
+32 KHAIKLYSAWY
-43 NDNCNFGDVT
+43 NDECNFGDIT
-53 KINAETLPDFDL
+53 KIEAEKLPDFEL
-65 LVGGFPCQAFSI
+65 LVGGFPCQAFSV
-77 AGKRMGFDDTRGTIF
+77 AGKRGGFNDTRGTIF

-114 LLNHDGGKT
+114 LLSHDGGKT
-123 YETILQTLNELGYD
+123 YETMLRTLDEIGYD
-137 AQWGILNTKF
+137 AQWGVLNTRF

-172 FERGDGIT
+172 FERGNGIT
-180 DKVERTEQSIIGD
+180 DKVERNQQSIIGD
-193 YYTENGKTHQ
+193 
-203 WGGVIGDESIAP
+203 
-215 CLMASEYKSPRIVKI
+215 
-230 GSRELDIVGNY
+230 Y
-241 YTKSGKTHQRM
+241 YTKSGKTHQRSGALNENSIVPCLTVSDCKEPRM
-252 EIHAESG
+252 VKIGSIGGKPYQSDQVYSPSG
-259 VMSCLAAT
+259 VSVTLSAQNGGKGAMTGL
-267 DYKQPRM
+267 Y
-274 IKIGDIDGLNTQ
+274 KIGDIDGLNTQ

-310 TGLYKVGAI
+310 TGLYKIGDI
-319 DGVFRLKQGNRVYG
+319 GNDSLSNRIYSDKGVSATLC
-333 VNGKART
+333 ARNN
-340 ICAEGGGYG
+340 GGGKRMG
-349 GYTGLYTNSEQTK
+349 GLYNTGDK

-413 RVLNWDNLRDVG
+413 RVLNWDNLRNA
-425 SIQTDSS
+425 DSDY
-432 LSCWE
+432 LF

>member
-19 NLGCECVGWSEID
+19 NLGCECVGYSEID
-32 KYAIKLYSAWY
+32 KHAIKLYSAWY
-43 NDNCNFGDVT
+43 NDECNFGDIT
-53 KINAETLPDFDL
+53 KIEAEKLPDFEL
-65 LVGGFPCQAFSI
+65 LVGGFPCQAFSV
-77 AGKRMGFDDTRGTIF
+77 AGKRGGFNDTRGTIF

-123 YETILQTLNELGYD
+123 YETMLRTLDELGYN
-137 AQWGILNTKF
+137 AQWGILNTRF

-172 FERGDGIT
+172 FERGNGSA
-180 DKVERTEQSIIGD
+180 DKVERTENGIIGQF
-193 YYTENGKTHQ
+193 YNRKGKTHQ
-203 WGGVIGDESIAP
+203 DLGVIS
-215 CLMASEYKSPRIVKI
+215 SEGHSPALLATTHKNPRIV
-230 GSRELDIVGNY
+230 
-241 YTKSGKTHQRM
+241 
-252 EIHAESG
+252 
-259 VMSCLAAT
+259 
-267 DYKQPRM
+267 
-274 IKIGDIDGLNTQ
+274 KIGDIDGLNTQ

-292 SEGVSTTINAQ
+292 SEGVSTTLNAQ

-310 TGLYKVGAI
+310 TGLYKVGMYI
-319 DGVFRLKQGNRVYG
+319 PKSGKRHQGNEIHGTNSV
-333 VNGKART
+333 
-340 ICAEGGGYG
+340 CACLKTGGGGKMLSIG
-349 GYTGLYTNSEQTK
+349 GYPPK

-402 VSVPVVEWVAQ
+402 VSVPVVEWAAQ
-413 RVLNWDNLRDVG
+413 RVLNWDNLRD
-425 SIQTDSS
+425 IDSDY
-432 LSCWE
+432 LF